1 MGRAAAVHVE
11 LLPKQWGW
19 PPSAPTLLFFRLS
32 SRSRTSPSAPR
43 CRPARRAAGADR
55 GRTISSRRGTRP
67 SSRPSFCARR
77 WQPSQSV
84 IRSRPGSS
92 SPSVAWVRWWRA
104 DAGLGS
110 AALDLTRGRER
121 QLRLRPPSPV
131 PRRLVGGRAEPEERP
146 VGLGRE
152 LAARVR
158 RAAVAPAL
166 ERRRRL
172 GLELVLPSRRLSLRR
187 LGRAEQRRR
196 LPPRPQHV
204 LQRLLSVSSAH
215 PPTSVPGCAPA
226 AWAAPTSR

>member
-43 CRPARRAAGADR
+43 CRPARRGGVVDR
-55 GRTISSRRGTRP
+55 RARSPSRRGTRP
-67 SSRPSFCARR
+67 SSRPSFCTRR

-92 SPSVAWVRWWRA
+92 SPSVACVRWCARTPV
-104 DAGLGS
+104 S
-110 AALDLTRGRER
+110 APQRSTSHAARER
-121 QLRLRPPSPV
+121 KLPLRPARPL
-131 PRRLVGGRAEPEERP
+131 PRRLVGCRAEPEERS

-166 ERRRRL
+166 ERRDRL
-172 GLELVLPSRRLSLRR
+172 GLELVLPPRRLSLRR
-187 LGRAEQRRR
+187 LGRAEQRRGI
-196 LPPRPQHV
+196 PPRPQHV